1 MKFNSKASSAGISLV
16 EIVITIAV
24 LGILSS
30 MAVPAY
36 HRVISGSSA
45 TVASNLVE
53 TLNGATKKF
62 SHSQWDLIYTA
73 KPTQASDELYVLRTL
88 QWKDPDATGELNPHG
103 PFMTPNWSPATSSSD
118 EDYRAE
124 WTGSMWRLLEPGES
138 GTGLKLA
145 LDANDVGTGYTFP
158 KDFKPAGAN

>member
-1 MKFNSKASSAGISLV
+1 MKLNTQPSSAGISLV
-16 EIVITIAV
+16 EVITTVAV

-30 MAVPAY
+30 LAVPAY
-36 HRVISGSSA
+36 HRVVSGSSQ
-45 TVASNLVE
+45 TIASNLVE

-73 KPTQASDELYVLRTL
+73 KPTQASDELYILRTL
-88 QWKDPDATGELNPHG
+88 QWRDPDTTGELNPGG

-124 WTGSMWRLLEPGES
+124 WTGSSWRLLEPGEA

-145 LDANDVGTGYTFP
+145 LDASDVGTGYAFP
-158 KDFKPAGAN
+158 ADFKPAGAN